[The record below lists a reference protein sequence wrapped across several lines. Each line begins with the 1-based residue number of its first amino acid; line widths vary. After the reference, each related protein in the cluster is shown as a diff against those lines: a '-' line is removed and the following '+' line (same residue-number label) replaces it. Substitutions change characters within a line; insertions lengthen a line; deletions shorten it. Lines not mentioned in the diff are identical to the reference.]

1 MLGAVRFCLLTGLA
15 VLLVSTT
22 ALANGRFPRA
32 QRLQQDESE
41 PSRLA
46 LYGTYGLVTSTD
58 AGQSWSY
65 VCEAATGPFAG
76 EAPLLELLGGGRI
89 VLSSEVGLRSATFPA
104 CDWAGLLEPVLPD
117 TVQDITRD
125 PMNASGL
132 LALLSQP
139 DVSVGYR
146 SALSRSDDAGATWSE
161 SVTVPGEVLAQP
173 LTVDVARA
181 RPERLYLSG
190 LNDAAQG
197 VVARSDDAGETWQS
211 FPLGGL
217 RASEL
222 PYLAE
227 IDAREAD
234 RVFVRTDVLEDF
246 DGRLQPDDALFFSAN
261 GGESFTRVVSRRSKL
276 LGFAIS
282 PDGETIL
289 LGYGDPVLF
298 AYTVDPAQSGLY
310 RLRTAD
316 LLANPAT
323 AASKL
328 TKIFAGS
335 VTCLRWTEQ
344 GLYAC
349 LAQAEQG
356 FELGRADDA
365 EFSLS
370 DQQPFTPLLD
380 LRALTPLGCDAESS
394 AAKCW
399 SDPNLGWPAVCE
411 KLGADCTPTL
421 GAAGAAGSTGTAGA
435 SSSASEPA
443 SCGCRLGRSRS
454 GDKVALWA
462 FFLSTLGVSA
472 CAFRRPRR
480 SRRQLDTNAW

>member
-1 MLGAVRFCLLTGLA
+1 MLGAVRFCLSAGLA
-15 VLLVSTT
+15 VLLASTT

-32 QRLQQDESE
+32 QRLQQDASE

-76 EAPLLELLGGGRI
+76 EAPLLELLDGGRI
-89 VLSSEVGLRSATFPA
+89 VLSSEVGLRAATFPA
-104 CDWAGLLEPVLPD
+104 CDWTGLLEPMLPD
-117 TVQDITRD
+117 TVQDVTRD
-125 PMNASGL
+125 PTNAAGL
-132 LALLSQP
+132 WALLSQP

-161 SVTVPGEVLAQP
+161 GVPVPGEALAQP
-173 LTVDVARA
+173 LTVDVARS
-181 RPERLYLSG
+181 RPERVYLSG
-190 LNDAAQG
+190 LDDAKQG
-197 VVARSDDAGETWQS
+197 VLARSDDAGETWQG
-211 FPLGGL
+211 FPMAGLG
-217 RASEL
+217 ASEL

-227 IDAREAD
+227 IDARQAD
-234 RVFVRTDVLEDF
+234 HVFVRTDVLKDF
-246 DGRLQPDDALFFSAN
+246 DGQLQPDDALFFSAD
-261 GGESFTRVVSRRSKL
+261 GGESFTRVVSRRAKL

-298 AYTVDPAQSGLY
+298 AYTVEHEQSGLY

-316 LLANPAT
+316 LLADPNT

-335 VTCLRWTEQ
+335 VTCLRWTEH

-365 EFSLS
+365 EFSLAE
-370 DQQPFTPLLD
+370 QQPFTPLLD
-380 LRALTPLGCDAESS
+380 LRALTPLACNAESS
-394 AAKCW
+394 AAKCGN
-399 SDPNLGWPAVCE
+399 DPNLGWPAVCA
-411 KLGADCTPTL
+411 KLGADCTATL
-421 GAAGAAGSTGTAGA
+421 GAAGAAGASGTAGTD
-435 SSSASEPA
+435 SSASDPA
-443 SCGCRLGRSRS
+443 SCGCRLAPSRNRERL
-454 GDKVALWA
+454 ALWA
-462 FFLSTLGVSA
+462 LFLGASGVSA
-472 CAFRRPRR
+472 LAFRRWRR
-480 SRRQLDTNAW
+480 SRRQLDINAG